1 MVMPLGNQHC
11 LMRRENEWDVGI
23 LQGTLTVN
31 ASRGVILDAEVDVLR
46 YAKTKAAGLGEV
58 ALDELVFFHF
68 QAGLQNLHR
77 FVPVAYSHVRG
88 NLFVAADA
96 KRAYGVASL
105 REHWLLASELLKN
118 FGCLGEAVAGFTDGD
133 VQD

>member
-1 MVMPLGNQHC
+1 
-11 LMRRENEWDVGI
+11 MRFAGFWWTKEFHD
-23 LQGTLTVN
+23 
-31 ASRGVILDAEVDVLR
+31 SRATRVYDQT
-46 YAKTKAAGLGEV
+46 Y
-58 ALDELVFFHF
+58 
-68 QAGLQNLHR
+68 QNLHR

-118 FGCLGEAVAGFTDGD
+118 FGCLGKAVAGFTDGD